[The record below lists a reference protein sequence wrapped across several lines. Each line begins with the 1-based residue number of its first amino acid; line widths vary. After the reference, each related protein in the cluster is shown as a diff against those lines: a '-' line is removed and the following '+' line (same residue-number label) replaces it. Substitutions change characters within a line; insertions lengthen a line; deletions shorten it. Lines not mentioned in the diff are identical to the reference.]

1 MKKVLAILVVLL
13 IGGFVYYSLNY
24 ADNGEVDYT
33 DVSDEYNEKL
43 RDLKIQ
49 REALQAEL
57 SQYEDDYSI
66 PNLGSVIFLLSDI
79 DKTHLD
85 EAIPQL
91 EANGYIGVIAIS
103 PSNMPDNDG
112 SKNMT
117 RSQINDLVEKGYEVV
132 IRLEQDEDVNEAY
145 NKFIEDGYVVRGF
158 YLPGD
163 KIGLGTI
170 DAINKIGGMAM
181 IGNFE
186 DFEDEDALV
195 VNSYGNKYSNV
206 KNKFFDSIKESNTI
220 AITIGYGDDSDEEYE
235 YVNFTTMLNIINP
248 YVDDSN
254 TDVCN
259 ITDARRRYDNY
270 LDQLDNIQ
278 SDDRDKVKELKKQ
291 IAEIDEQMIL
301 GEE

>member
-291 IAEIDEQMIL
+291 IAEIDEQMIAF
-301 GEE
+301 E